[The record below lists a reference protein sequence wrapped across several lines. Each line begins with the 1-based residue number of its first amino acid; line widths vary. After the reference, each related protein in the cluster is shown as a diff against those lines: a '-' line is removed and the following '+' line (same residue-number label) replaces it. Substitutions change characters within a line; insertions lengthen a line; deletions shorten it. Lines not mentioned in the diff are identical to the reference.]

1 VTQDERTSGEDAV
14 EQPGDTPERASPW
27 RTLGTREVYRNPW
40 MTVHEHNVVRPDGTR
55 GIYGVVEPGDNAA
68 IVALDDAARI
78 CLIEE
83 YVYPLQRF
91 ERLIPSG
98 RVDEGETP
106 LAAARRELAEE
117 TGIAAR
123 EWAPLGAYYLSAGIS
138 PQTSHIFLAR
148 GLTLGQAQPEGTE
161 RITLRWLPLAA
172 AHDACLRGAIRD
184 APSVL
189 GIWRA
194 WLLLR
199 DDPALP

>member
-1 VTQDERTSGEDAV
+1 MTHDERTSGKDAL
-14 EQPGDTPERASPW
+14 EQPSDIPERASPW

-40 MTVHEHNVVRPDGTR
+40 MAVREDDVVRPDGAR
-55 GIYGVVEPGDNAA
+55 GIYGVVDPGDNAA
-68 IVALDDAARI
+68 IVALNDAAQV

-98 RVDEGETP
+98 RVDEGESP
-106 LAAARRELAEE
+106 LAAAQRELAEE

-148 GLTLGQAQPEGTE
+148 GLTLGQARPEGTE
-161 RITLRWLPLAA
+161 RIALRWLPLAA

-194 WLLLR
+194 WAFLR
-199 DDPALP
+199 DTASP